1 MNYELW
7 VEGNGGDIR
16 DTVIGVIFRDPWQR
30 PAVGQEI
37 QIKGKI
43 FTILRCDPAD
53 NPENTLVKYYI
64 EKPND
69 NWPYKR
75 NS

>member
-7 VEGNGGDIR
+7 IAGDGGSIP
-16 DTVIGVIFRDPWQR
+16 DTLLGVIFRDPWQR

-53 NPENTLVKYYI
+53 NPENTLVKLFPLRI
-64 EKPND
+64 TNLQH
-69 NWPYKR
+69 
-75 NS
+75 

>member
-7 VEGNGGDIR
+7 VEGNGGDIP

-64 EKPND
+64 ETPN
-69 NWPYKR
+69 K
-75 NS
+75 